1 MPPTWEESAA
11 RETNNASDRRSSA
24 SGGTV
29 PRDRRK
35 SPPRSGEPLWTVA
48 QVAAY
53 LQASRSWVYHQSEC
67 GRLPSL
73 RIGGLL
79 RFSPA
84 AVRAYALAIRNEK
97 P

>member
-1 MPPTWEESAA
+1 MPPMLDDAGTRDKADAA
-11 RETNNASDRRSSA
+11 DRRSSGSDA
-24 SGGTV
+24 
-29 PRDRRK
+29 RDRRR
-35 SPPRSGEPLWTVA
+35 SPTGGDPLWTVA

-53 LQASRSWVYHQSEC
+53 LQASRSWVYHQAEC

-79 RFSPA
+79 RFSPG
-84 AVRAYALAIRNEK
+84 AVRAYAFATQNEK